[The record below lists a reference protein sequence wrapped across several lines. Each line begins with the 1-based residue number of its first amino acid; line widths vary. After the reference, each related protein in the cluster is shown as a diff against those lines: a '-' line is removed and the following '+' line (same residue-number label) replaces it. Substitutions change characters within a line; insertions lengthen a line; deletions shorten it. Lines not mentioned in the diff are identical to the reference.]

1 MINAYSLAAEA
12 LDGTL
17 DKTYPIVRDKISEMK
32 LRPKMRLSDKTLTL
46 LKNFST
52 INQSIL
58 FKQGNSLR
66 TISVMKNIL
75 AEATIE
81 EDIPKDFG
89 VYDLNQFLNALSLHQ
104 KPELDFKNEG
114 YTVISEDR
122 ARSKYFFADPNVIV
136 SPPDKEIT
144 LPTEDVCFQLSTQQ
158 LDKLIKAAA
167 VYQVPDL
174 SVIGEDGNIDI
185 VVRDKKIDTSNHFS
199 VRVGETTNNFVFNFK
214 VENIKILPGSYNVI
228 ISSKLLSS
236 FTNSDIDVKYYI
248 ALEPDSTFE

>member
-1 MINAYSLAAEA
+1 MINAYSLAAET
-12 LDGTL
+12 LEGTL
-17 DKTYPIVRDKISEMK
+17 DENYPVINKISEMK
-32 LRPKMRLSDKTLTL
+32 LRPKMRLSDKTLML

-52 INQSIL
+52 NNQSIL

-104 KPELDFKNEG
+104 KPELDFKNDG

-136 SPPDKEIT
+136 SPPEKEIT
-144 LPTEDVCFQLSTQQ
+144 LPTEDVCFQLSTTQ

-174 SVIGEDGNIDI
+174 SVIGEDGHIDI
-185 VVRDKKIDTSNHFS
+185 VIRDKKNDTSNHFS
-199 VRVGETTNNFVFNFK
+199 VRVGETVNDFVFNFK
-214 VENIKILPGSYNVI
+214 VENIKILPGSYNVVV
-228 ISSKLLSS
+228 SSKLLSCFS
-236 FTNSDIDVKYYI
+236 NRDIDVKYYI